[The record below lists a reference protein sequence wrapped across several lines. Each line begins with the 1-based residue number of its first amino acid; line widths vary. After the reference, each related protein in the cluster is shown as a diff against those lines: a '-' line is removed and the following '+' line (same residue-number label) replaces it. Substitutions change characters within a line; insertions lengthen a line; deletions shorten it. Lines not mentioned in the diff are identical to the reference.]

1 MNGDSGLGAVV
12 FKNKKV
18 LQDTIAGNMTACR
31 HANGRDWWILEG
43 VTNSNCLHTLL
54 VQPDTIINY
63 GLQCIGSSYMVGDAG
78 QAVFS
83 PDGTKF
89 VWVGQL
95 GGVNLFDFDRCDGVL
110 SNPKHFY
117 VADSIAQYGASF
129 SPDSRF
135 LYIAQTLYIF
145 QFDTWADSI
154 EASVDTV
161 GTVSNPPDS
170 GFLGTYFCMQL
181 APNGKIYIDATN
193 GIKYLHVINNP
204 NEKGDSCNMVNY
216 GFPTPFYDQTSL
228 PNYPNYR
235 LGPLVGSGC
244 DTIPAL
250 CNSATTNLTTS
261 ICKGQAYIVGSFT
274 HNQSG
279 LYSDTLKNIN
289 GCDSVVSLQLTVDTI
304 VGQITKLP
312 PDTLIMTGNGTITW
326 LNCDSNQLVDGATSD
341 TFVPNT
347 SGTYAAIVTIGN
359 CSDTTNCVSA
369 VVNGIQE
376 ISNEQVRIY
385 PNPTNNMLNIAF
397 TSEAK
402 YALSLHDMHGRTLF
416 KVNGQGMFTSVDLS
430 NYSSGLYILIVNLG
444 EWTFQKKVVKT
455 E

>member
-1 MNGDSGLGAVV
+1 
-12 FKNKKV
+12 
-18 LQDTIAGNMTACR
+18 
-31 HANGRDWWILEG
+31 
-43 VTNSNCLHTLL
+43 
-54 VQPDTIINY
+54 
-63 GLQCIGSSYMVGDAG
+63 
-78 QAVFS
+78 
-83 PDGTKF
+83 
-89 VWVGQL
+89 
-95 GGVNLFDFDRCDGVL
+95 
-110 SNPKHFY
+110 
-117 VADSIAQYGASF
+117 
-129 SPDSRF
+129 
-135 LYIAQTLYIF
+135 
-145 QFDTWADSI
+145 
-154 EASVDTV
+154 
-161 GTVSNPPDS
+161 
-170 GFLGTYFCMQL
+170 
-181 APNGKIYIDATN
+181 
-193 GIKYLHVINNP
+193 
-204 NEKGDSCNMVNY
+204 
-216 GFPTPFYDQTSL
+216 
-228 PNYPNYR
+228 
-235 LGPLVGSGC
+235 
-244 DTIPAL
+244 
-250 CNSATTNLTTS
+250 
-261 ICKGQAYIVGSFT
+261 
-274 HNQSG
+274 